1 MEMLINSAGL
11 KWGLIIYINN
21 GLPGDV
27 AKDVKMRNDDTSRY
41 KLGVL
46 LLLAELILIFYCPW
60 PHAKLTT
67 VTIQSSQNI
76 QTASQA
82 WLMFTPPLKE
92 R

>member
-27 AKDVKMRNDDTSRY
+27 AKDVKMRNDGTSHY

-46 LLLAELILIFYCPW
+46 
-60 PHAKLTT
+60 
-67 VTIQSSQNI
+67 
-76 QTASQA
+76 
-82 WLMFTPPLKE
+82 
-92 R
+92 